1 MLKNNTIKILL
12 VLGIILFLTGFGYL
26 GVDYYNKVYQSKVD
40 QAKIEALN
48 SELLELERNVLEL
61 EVLFDDKDLE
71 VEKKD
76 ELLRQGYDRIRY
88 LEDEINRLEK
98 EGKLSKAQIAEL
110 RNKLKEAKANMLD
123 KYQKEL
129 EAVYA
134 DNRRLKGIVDSI
146 LSEDGVRADMIAQMM
161 SQVNLLQKKNTSL
174 QDTLS
179 QAQTIVSA
187 VERLKAENFKFYSV
201 KNGKTEEQKIRFK
214 LGTLKDLR
222 VEIELIDNALA
233 EPGVYDLYLAL
244 RAPDATIMTNRSDGH
259 GGSVK
264 FDSKS
269 ILYSAHTSVY
279 YDRQRKPFYFDFR
292 PSTSEPFVKGN
303 YNVVVYCKGEKIGE
317 EAFTVF

>member
-76 ELLRQGYDRIRY
+76 ELLRQGYDRIRF

-134 DNRRLKGIVDSI
+134 DNRRLKGLVDSI
-146 LSEDGVRADMIAQMM
+146 
-161 SQVNLLQKKNTSL
+161 
-174 QDTLS
+174 
-179 QAQTIVSA
+179 
-187 VERLKAENFKFYSV
+187 
-201 KNGKTEEQKIRFK
+201 
-214 LGTLKDLR
+214 
-222 VEIELIDNALA
+222 
-233 EPGVYDLYLAL
+233 PG
-244 RAPDATIMTNRSDGH
+244 P
-259 GGSVK
+259 
-264 FDSKS
+264 
-269 ILYSAHTSVY
+269 
-279 YDRQRKPFYFDFR
+279 Q
-292 PSTSEPFVKGN
+292 ST
-303 YNVVVYCKGEKIGE
+303 
-317 EAFTVF
+317 